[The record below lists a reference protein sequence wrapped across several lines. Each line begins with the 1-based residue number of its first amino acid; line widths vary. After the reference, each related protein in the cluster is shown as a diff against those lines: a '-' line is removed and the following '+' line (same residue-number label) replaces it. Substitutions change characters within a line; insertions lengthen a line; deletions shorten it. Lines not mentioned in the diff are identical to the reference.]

1 MLFNIAVYNA
11 HLADYENCDSHG
23 RKAIANGACVQQTV
37 NAHDARKNV
46 CTGQEV
52 KQLPCQST
60 DHCLGR
66 LADRLEE
73 DTRGDEEADE
83 EDNTE
88 EDVEALEGKLVV
100 QFVLLSE
107 NVYYVLCAELE
118 ASPADDAY
126 DKADDYRSQVRCLNA
141 VKVFRAVVVA
151 DDRLTSDAETD
162 HNADDDGVDL
172 HYYAE
177 SGERD
182 VRTINALY
190 AVFYG

>member
-1 MLFNIAVYNA
+1 MSMFAYKKCFPRGKHFLISCVMLFNIAVYNA

-52 KQLPCQST
+52 EQLPCKRS
-60 DHCLGR
+60 DHSLCR

-73 DTRGDEEADE
+73 DTRGNKKADE

-107 NVYYVLCAELE
+107 NIDNFLGEELE
-118 ASPADDAY
+118 ASP
-126 DKADDYRSQVRCLNA
+126 
-141 VKVFRAVVVA
+141 
-151 DDRLTSDAETD
+151 TD
-162 HNADDDGVDL
+162 HTHDKTYDD
-172 HYYAE
+172 
-177 SGERD
+177 SS
-182 VRTINALY
+182 
-190 AVFYG
+190 